1 MTTKTK
7 FYQRIQWN
15 YSHTDTTHYKTTITN
30 KPHNNDITQYPL
42 TNIQR
47 ILTSQEAHVPSGN

>member
-1 MTTKTK
+1 MKL
-7 FYQRIQWN
+7 FQNWDDPLQ
-15 YSHTDTTHYKTTITN
+15 TTITN
-30 KPHNNDITQYPL
+30 KPHNNEITQYPL